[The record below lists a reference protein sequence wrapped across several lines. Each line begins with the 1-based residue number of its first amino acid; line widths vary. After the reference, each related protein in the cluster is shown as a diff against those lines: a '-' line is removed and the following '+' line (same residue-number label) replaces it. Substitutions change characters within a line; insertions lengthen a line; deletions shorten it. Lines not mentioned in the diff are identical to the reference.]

1 MGIVNPWVSRG
12 ALDEDIAF
20 GGSDEVGDLAN
31 AKALRK
37 KRRVQMGVK
46 LEKLQLLPDAHVGLG
61 SADLTFH
68 PPPPPASHQAS
79 CSSSLHR
86 SSPPR
91 SVWWAVVQL
100 ASIPPS
106 TC

>member
-1 MGIVNPWVSRG
+1 
-12 ALDEDIAF
+12 
-20 GGSDEVGDLAN
+20 
-31 AKALRK
+31 
-37 KRRVQMGVK
+37 MGVK

-68 PPPPPASHQAS
+68 PFPPTSHQAS

-91 SVWWAVVQL
+91 SVWWAVAQL